1 MFLVDLMYWDHL
13 EHWIRVGHLKPT
25 RMLYQLQPD
34 IEKLNF
40 TYLDTIRPNATFS
53 QSLAWW
59 HSMTPEKAAHI
70 FKLID
75 ILQ

>member
-1 MFLVDLMYWDHL
+1 
-13 EHWIRVGHLKPT
+13 
-25 RMLYQLQPD
+25 MLYQLQPD

-40 TYLDTIRPNATFS
+40 THLDTIRPNATFS